1 MDDAGAA
8 GACIVLELAY
18 GLQEGLAFDVAD
30 RAADLDDGDF
40 RLVFRVVAVETAFD
54 FVGNMGDY
62 LYGSAAKVSA
72 AFLLQDRP
80 VDLARGDVGI
90 PGEAFVDKT
99 LIVA

>member
-1 MDDAGAA
+1 
-8 GACIVLELAY
+8 
-18 GLQEGLAFDVAD
+18 
-30 RAADLDDGDF
+30 
-40 RLVFRVVAVETAFD
+40 
-54 FVGNMGDY
+54 MGDY

-90 PGEAFVDKT
+90 PGKAFVDKT